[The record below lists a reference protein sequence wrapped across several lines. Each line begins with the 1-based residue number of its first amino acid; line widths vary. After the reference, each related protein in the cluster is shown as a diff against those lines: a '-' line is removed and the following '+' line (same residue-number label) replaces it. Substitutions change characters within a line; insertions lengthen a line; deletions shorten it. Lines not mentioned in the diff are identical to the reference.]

1 MGILAVFHTFLLL
14 PDEGPPPFPQNIL
27 YLNNTSRVQSYI
39 HPADLLS
46 LHIRLQL
53 FQIHIF
59 PDYVRIRYILWIHM
73 QDMPASDGNIHYPTD
88 NNLQIYALLYITSL
102 QIPSE

>member
-1 MGILAVFHTFLLL
+1 MGKHHGKGGKSGLGKTLGIVGFAAGFAFPGAFLGAAAGTAGAARLSAAL
-14 PDEGPPPFPQNIL
+14 MG
-27 YLNNTSRVQSYI
+27 
-39 HPADLLS
+39 LS
-46 LHIRLQL
+46 LGTTIGSAISKQC
-53 FQIHIF
+53 
-59 PDYVRIRYILWIHM
+59 